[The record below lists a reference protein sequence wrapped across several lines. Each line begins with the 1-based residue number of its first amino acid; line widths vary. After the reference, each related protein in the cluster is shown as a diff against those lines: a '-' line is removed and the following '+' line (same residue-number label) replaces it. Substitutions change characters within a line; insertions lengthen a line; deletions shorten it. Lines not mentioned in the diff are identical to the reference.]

1 MIMKFNNQHAKTLKW
16 NPGEAPKMTAIEAKI
31 NYKYLFSVFWF
42 GLHAKSRIESVCRRL
57 KVILS
62 EDKKDKFYKLKL

>member
-1 MIMKFNNQHAKTLKW
+1 
-16 NPGEAPKMTAIEAKI
+16 MTAIEAKI